1 MKSNVKVHEVNE
13 APAIGKPEMQ
23 QGIRTRE
30 AAETW
35 AIKNGYTVVYL
46 FKKHERVYADK
57 TSRKLLAISDQP
69 LLAASE
75 QGQGL
80 IELLF
85 WVALVLFVLIYLCP
99 DSWKW

>member
-1 MKSNVKVHEVNE
+1 MKSNVKVHEVNQ

-30 AAETW
+30 AAENW

-57 TSRKLLAISDQP
+57 TSRQQLVFGEQGSSCLEFVFLLA
-69 LLAASE
+69 
-75 QGQGL
+75 
-80 IELLF
+80 
-85 WVALVLFVLIYLCP
+85 LVVFVLVVVLKDVP
-99 DSWKW
+99 W

>member
-1 MKSNVKVHEVNE
+1 MKSNVKVHEVKE

-30 AAETW
+30 EAESW
-35 AIKNGYTVVYL
+35 AKKNGYTVVYF
-46 FKKHERVYADK
+46 FKKHERVYADRL
-57 TSRKLLAISDQP
+57 SRQQSAISGQP
-69 LLAASE
+69 LMVASE

-85 WVALVLFVLIYLCP
+85 WVALVLFVLVYLLNDVP
-99 DSWKW
+99 W

>member
-57 TSRKLLAISDQP
+57 TSRQQLALGEQGSSCLEFVFLLA
-69 LLAASE
+69 
-75 QGQGL
+75 
-80 IELLF
+80 
-85 WVALVLFVLIYLCP
+85 VVVFVLVVVLKDVP
-99 DSWKW
+99 W